1 MKSTPSA
8 TTMTSSDKMRII
20 KRRFDK
26 EKHTLGNIIDF
37 LDSLELRPVKV
48 DVDINIECTMNY
60 PKLKFTRKSVDVST
74 STTGNEDKPT
84 LSLDS
89 SLIDVGISGDSVIW
103 VAVVDD

>member
-1 MKSTPSA
+1 
-8 TTMTSSDKMRII
+8 MTSSDKMRII

-26 EKHTLGNIIDF
+26 ERHTLGNIIDF

-60 PKLKFTRKSVDVST
+60 PKLKFTRKAVDISPSAT
-74 STTGNEDKPT
+74 RNEIKPA

-89 SLIDVGISGDSVIW
+89 SLSDVGILGDSVVW
-103 VAVVDD
+103 VDVLDD

>member
-1 MKSTPSA
+1 
-8 TTMTSSDKMRII
+8 MTSSDKMRII

-26 EKHTLGNIIDF
+26 ERHTLGNIIDF

-60 PKLKFTRKSVDVST
+60 PKLKFTRKAVDIPPSV
-74 STTGNEDKPT
+74 TGNEIKPA

-89 SLIDVGISGDSVIW
+89 SLSDVGILGDSVVW
-103 VAVVDD
+103 VDVLDD